1 MPVKLYI
8 VRHGETEW
16 SVSGQHT
23 GSTDIP
29 LTARGEEEAKRLAP
43 WLSGIRF
50 SAALCSPRQRA
61 QRTCELAGL
70 EYLAQVEPDLA
81 EWDYGDYEGICSPEI
96 VKQRP
101 AGGTSLPT
109 AARTASCRTRCR
121 RARIGSSGGL
131 RPSTRTWHYFRTAI
145 SPASLRRGG

>member
-70 EYLAQVEPDLA
+70 EYLLRSSRTSPS
-81 EWDYGDYEGICSPEI
+81 GIMATMRASAHP
-96 VKQRP
+96 RSSSS
-101 AGGTSLPT
+101 ARGGTSLPT